1 MKFKTVQSIVLSTLL
16 LSSLGFAG
24 CKKENPT
31 YKNVIIVIGDGMG
44 LEHIEAGELSL
55 GQTFS
60 FNSSSW
66 AKTTANTN
74 SLTAAGSE
82 RVTDSAAAATA
93 LASGNLTLNKYVG
106 KNIDGKDVETILDY
120 ASSLNKSTGIVTTD
134 TLYGATPA
142 GFSAHALNRNDSFT
156 ILSTQL
162 ESGVDLL
169 CGTTDDKCLALESSA
184 EEKGYTFCTTVEQAK
199 ASMASDK
206 VYWQLGLA
214 GATPSVALKDATVDA
229 LNYLNQD
236 EDGFVLMVE
245 QAHIDKYSH
254 NNDFDG
260 MIKCAYSINETVK
273 GIIEWLGDS
282 EDTLVLVTADHET
295 GGLSVEKEQLTNRFT
310 PFAAKDQSTFYYKWS
325 KTDHTDS
332 YVGLFIYNKDFNFSK
347 YLLENDKSAIKNAT
361 TYQIMKDS
369 LK

>member
-44 LEHIEAGELSL
+44 LEHIEAGELGL

-60 FNSSSW
+60 FNTSSW

-74 SLTAAGSE
+74 SLTATGTE

-93 LASGNLTLNKYVG
+93 LASGTLTLNKYVG
-106 KNIDGKDVETILDY
+106 KDINGKDVETILDY

-169 CGTTDDKCLALESSA
+169 CGTTDSNCLELESSA

-206 VYWQLGLA
+206 VYWQLELA

-254 NNDFDG
+254 NRDFDN
-260 MIKCAYSINETVK
+260 MLKCAYSINETVN
-273 GIIEWLGDS
+273 GILEWLGDR

-295 GGLSVEKEQLTNRFT
+295 GGLIVEKEQVNNNLEPFT
-310 PFAAKDQSTFYYKWS
+310 AQNQSVFYYGYTS
-325 KTDHTDS
+325 GDHS
-332 YVGLFIYNKDFNFSK
+332 GANVGLFIYNKDFNFSD
-347 YLLENDKSAIKNAT
+347 YLLKGEKNTIKNAT